1 MYRRLLSVYRSRN
14 VALSKHKISLDDIV
28 LGIIVILFLVNAILF
43 VSVVTTQEGR
53 ALEAD
58 HIRNFR
64 NTFPSARGLCSPGYE
79 LNTVGSKKQ
88 SPSQQIFTLL
98 SNFAFRLLTGRSV
111 HKCRPC
117 SPGSSK
123 KKGDRFCSLC
133 TPGQFQ
139 LEKGRSKCL
148 RCPAGSH
155 QPGFGGVS
163 CQTCP
168 AGSYQPREGGTEC
181 LPCPELTYQPLN
193 GSRACIPCSLQDQD
207 SQCPS
212 VLDVIDGDKR
222 DSSLVCVV
230 DRCKL
235 EVAQHKQLISDDR
248 QPDFLEE
255 DGGFFIGFL
264 PDFNTLTGLL
274 GSSDEKEVGGSNGLS
289 VRGDEIAEGLIVDSS
304 VSDVIEP
311 PSTVTVDELSPQ
323 NNGMNFDIEDAE
335 AKPVEFDNI
344 LKNENNFSLEYD
356 YESDKIDAARDAET
370 ITEFVA
376 ADDSEVNPELDQP
389 SPSDNEDAYK
399 MDLVDKNFVETNGK
413 LEKGTEDND
422 MHAATEI
429 INSLNE
435 LKEEEK
441 PVKGDSDC
449 PVEITDKAFEGHY
462 GIEIINEVSDD
473 AISENEDNREEE
485 QKDVPSTLPEPKNS
499 PPTRSSDHPILQK
512 ITKEIQQNNGQFKL
526 YSPRWKDKKETGNDR
541 NDITSLETIDNS
553 PPTFI
558 IEDESPENDEY
569 VKVAEQERKSEAETK
584 VAENSKPSDLNAGR
598 LYKDVKFDIEPAS
611 ADPTKAENEDQQTM
625 SNLKISEV
633 TENKEEQTVLN
644 LEVPE
649 VAENKEEQTML
660 DLEVPEVT
668 ENAEE
673 DPEDDQVMSKSTKV
687 LGQDFGFSSQG
698 LPDNLEQKIS
708 EEVLMKPDRN
718 SALSTSEVEA
728 DEDKVDE
735 HGEDS
740 TETADNGC
748 DLRRALGEWV
758 TEGKT
763 SGFEDFWELL
773 VAQFDAL
780 RNHSLLVL
788 GSELHLIVI
797 PVTLSIF
804 LSYLSLMGIALHMLI
819 VTERNFLT
827 MSALFSQM
835 VFLASF
841 ILLEDEMKVDHVMAA
856 VLVVLSTAYLA
867 ATLRVVDQIS
877 KSCPNM
883 SMPMKVAMTIILD
896 ALATLGVIL
905 SINCGMF
912 SGSTTKYRPPQD
924 EVLQNLLSISRL
936 VSIPAV
942 LIRIESEVSRSRIN
956 QVQGL
961 HVIDLLMES
970 SKFVLAILSLFS
982 GSLLQL
988 TVVSSVGV
996 TLTAVQELLWEM
1008 LSERNSDNEEIEP
1021 ASQSDDEREYT
1032 EIRALIESTSY
1043 ISQLVMAEEDV
1054 FISDVDMSEVEGEL
1068 RSRDTSHLRQT
1079 LAGGVEIDKREL
1091 TFDRGRLHTNRD
1103 VVVYINKE
1111 PIEEMVSFNSESEC
1125 KLYLAQMTGS
1135 CESLESMLLEQVRRD
1150 SQKTNSESSN
1160 DDYIIIPKIVVE
1172 CGDQERKQVV
1182 DCLCIDLKSKERR
1195 RCRSADSCQSH
1206 SSADLVRPTA
1216 APCTLLDEK
1225 EEEDRRCHSSLSS
1238 FGNGSCLTCR
1248 KTKL

>member
-1 MYRRLLSVYRSRN
+1 MQRGEARVGFRRIANALVTSLVVGASPVLSARCRKLYDNMYRRLLSVYRSRN

-43 VSVVTTQEGR
+43 VS
-53 ALEAD
+53 
-58 HIRNFR
+58 
-64 NTFPSARGLCSPGYE
+64 
-79 LNTVGSKKQ
+79 
-88 SPSQQIFTLL
+88 
-98 SNFAFRLLTGRSV
+98 GRSV

-133 TPGQFQ
+133 TPGQF
-139 LEKGRSKCL
+139 
-148 RCPAGSH
+148 
-155 QPGFGGVS
+155 
-163 CQTCP
+163 
-168 AGSYQPREGGTEC
+168 QPREGGTEC

-877 KSCPNM
+877 KSCP
-883 SMPMKVAMTIILD
+883 
-896 ALATLGVIL
+896 
-905 SINCGMF
+905 
-912 SGSTTKYRPPQD
+912 
-924 EVLQNLLSISRL
+924 
-936 VSIPAV
+936 
-942 LIRIESEVSRSRIN
+942 
-956 QVQGL
+956 GL